1 MTFSRLLVGLIGI
14 PLGIIIIRYRVTVK
28 NWTGDIGWAE
38 KYLGAGGTWTTIV
51 AFGILVS
58 FGSLMWMMGT
68 LQEFFIKYLGSFF
81 GAAG

>member
-1 MTFSRLLVGLIGI
+1 MTFSRLLIGLIGI
-14 PLGIIIIRYRVTVK
+14 PLGIIIIRYRVNIK

-38 KYLGAGGTWTTIV
+38 KYLGVGGTWTVIV

-68 LQEFFIKYLGSFF
+68 LQELFIKYLGPFF
-81 GAAG
+81 GG